1 MNRVTIRTDN
11 NKEKEFEN
19 NFVAMISITEK
30 NGRNEAEVIAAG
42 SGKDIIETLGI
53 STANLIMAMA
63 KGEDDI
69 MRLFLA
75 EFLKGVNQYKERE
88 RKETR
93 EVLNEI
99 LRKGEEKVHG

>member
-1 MNRVTIRTDN
+1 MNRVTIRTDD

-30 NGRNEAEVIAAG
+30 NGRNEAEVIASG
-42 SGKDIIETLGI
+42 SGKGIIETLGI
-53 STANLIMAMA
+53 STANLIMEMA
-63 KGEDDI
+63 KGETGI
-69 MRLFLA
+69 VSLFLA
-75 EFLKGVNQYKERE
+75 EFFEGLNQYRERE

-99 LRKGEEKVHG
+99 LRKAEEKVHG